1 MMAKIFRKTQFI
13 FIFLSMNS
21 ALWGQNLPRKIEIH
35 PTWTPYEWSMMPA
48 DDFFKVTG
56 LLESDSIEYRTYRLG
71 LDTMGSVKIRID
83 YIPETN
89 SDVVGYIKYE
99 NWKVKDI
106 FKINELVEAKYNIR
120 YGEDDE
126 KPDFWLGNALVEL
139 GYMRTNSNPKRGHYD
154 LLSNPV
160 YRFIPHPKHILDKLD
175 STWSQLINN
184 PTDRMRGILNDSEA
198 YRVTIRNVT
207 PMVEYEL
214 VYPLDIKTDSAI
226 AMTSL
231 NFPGGLDALK
241 WSMKQHYTE
250 YLDHMEDGE
259 IWFVPTDRPTVP
271 IAYFFNTG
279 VILHT
284 SISQSEFL
292 EWVTYE
298 EEADE

>member
-1 MMAKIFRKTQFI
+1 MLAKIFSKTQLI
-13 FIFLSMNS
+13 FTFLSLCS
-21 ALWGQNLPRKIEIH
+21 ALWGQNVPRKIKIN

-48 DDFFKVTG
+48 AEFFKVTG
-56 LLESDSIEYRTYRLG
+56 LMESDSIEYRTYRLG
-71 LDTMGSVKIRID
+71 LDTLGSIKIRID
-83 YIPETN
+83 FIPETN

-106 FKINELVEAKYNIR
+106 FKINELVESKYNIR
-120 YGEDDE
+120 YGEEDE

-139 GYMRTNSNPKRGHYD
+139 GYMRTNSDPKRGHYD

-184 PTDRMRGILNDSEA
+184 PTDRTRGIIVDSEA
-198 YRVTIRNVT
+198 YRVKISNVT

-214 VYPLDIKTDSAI
+214 VYPLDVKTDSTI

-241 WSMKQHYTE
+241 WSMKQHYSE
-250 YLDHMEDGE
+250 YLDQMDDGE
-259 IWFVPTDRPTVP
+259 IWFVPTDRQTVP

-292 EWVTYE
+292 EWVAYE
-298 EEADE
+298 EWDE